1 MPIQTSPNPFALN
14 GARVVS
20 NTTAV
25 VGPFFAVQCL
35 TAVVFSAVVVNYE
48 GQAITGIT
56 IPAGTTLYG
65 DWMDLPLLAEL
76 WLPTR

>member
-20 NTTAV
+20 NTVAV

-56 IPAGTTLYG
+56 IQIGRAHV
-65 DWMDLPLLAEL
+65 
-76 WLPTR
+76 